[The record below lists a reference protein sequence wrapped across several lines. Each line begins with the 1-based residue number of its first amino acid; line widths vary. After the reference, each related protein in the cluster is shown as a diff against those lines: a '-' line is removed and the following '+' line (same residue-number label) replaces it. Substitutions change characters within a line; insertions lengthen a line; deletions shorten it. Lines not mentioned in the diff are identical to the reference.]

1 MLELDDSVVVGT
13 LVLFIV
19 IFICTVVWCW
29 RKMLSIS
36 WQEHRTEVRV
46 AVCLYVRGTP
56 MSALTHNIRTICLYQ
71 STRSHSAL
79 FKCCSI
85 KFPVSFNLELFLLL
99 YIVNVLIGMYFP
111 ALCKFFPGSLWPVS
125 SHARPK

>member
-85 KFPVSFNLELFLLL
+85 KFPVSFNLELFFTFISRQCA
-99 YIVNVLIGMYFP
+99 YWHVLSSFVQIFSRFP
-111 ALCKFFPGSLWPVS
+111 MASQLP
-125 SHARPK
+125 RPA